1 MLGLLIRDK
10 PILEHFC
17 GAPFVLS
24 SCGHCYSPGAY
35 PKVYTYLGW
44 CKMTPDGWL
53 VGYLKIGFTTLY
65 VFAMGNEDVRLSLE
79 IYRGHRRQLADSHLA
94 NHNAGRHCL
103 TMTNLQQGKAV
114 VPLWISQEWSELSM
128 FRDVDMLDPCRC
140 CVKLTLMGS
149 HGYVWK
155 YGTGFH
161 RISNGLSSFI
171 NWWSMF
177 FLRQNQISIFF
188 NIFFDTGFSLI
199 FRLRMEKQ
207 INIAFVSHYIILYP
221 LYQNHDCSLN
231 PNPNGGS
238 MLSVKAKSQNLEIVR
253 NLLKMTLW
261 KRSGGWIP
269 GFCFLGLFIFYHIL
283 PYVIICYQILALVGR
298 DSCLTHFIILDYL
311 E

>member
-1 MLGLLIRDK
+1 MVLRLCCPVVVTVTAQGPIRRYT
-10 PILEHFC
+10 PIWDDVKW
-17 GAPFVLS
+17 P
-24 SCGHCYSPGAY
+24 
-35 PKVYTYLGW
+35 
-44 CKMTPDGWL
+44 PDGWL

-177 FLRQNQISIFF
+177 FSDKTRYQYFF
-188 NIFFDTGFSLI
+188 NIFFDTGFSLK
-199 FRLRMEKQ
+199 FRLRMENKS
-207 INIAFVSHYIILYP
+207 ILLLCPIISYYIRNIKVTIAH
-221 LYQNHDCSLN
+221 
-231 PNPNGGS
+231 
-238 MLSVKAKSQNLEIVR
+238 
-253 NLLKMTLW
+253 
-261 KRSGGWIP
+261 
-269 GFCFLGLFIFYHIL
+269 
-283 PYVIICYQILALVGR
+283 
-298 DSCLTHFIILDYL
+298 
-311 E
+311 